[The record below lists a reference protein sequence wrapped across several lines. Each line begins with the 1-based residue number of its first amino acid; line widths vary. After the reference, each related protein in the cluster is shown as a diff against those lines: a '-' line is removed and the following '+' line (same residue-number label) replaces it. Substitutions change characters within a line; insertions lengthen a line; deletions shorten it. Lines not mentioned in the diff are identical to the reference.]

1 MKMASAEGLLA
12 KAGADAQA
20 LCKRT
25 WWVFL
30 IGGIAAVVF
39 GVLAFMQPL
48 AGWVVLSIF
57 FAASV
62 LVDGAFNAWGAITNR
77 EKDGWW
83 LMLLI
88 GGLGIGVG
96 LYALLNPPLA
106 MMAFV
111 LIVAFQ
117 AVLLGVLLVMLGIKV
132 RKVTDKE
139 WLLYL
144 TGGLSVLFGMLI
156 VLNPGAGAISIVYI
170 VAAWAIITGLLK
182 VFFSFRIKNL
192 PERIAERR
200 AA

>member
-1 MKMASAEGLLA
+1 MASAEGLLA
-12 KAGADAQA
+12 KAGADARA

-39 GVLAFMQPL
+39 GILAFVNPL

-62 LVDGAFNAWGAITNR
+62 LVDGAFNAWGAISNR

-96 LYALLNPPLA
+96 LYALLNPPVA

-117 AVLLGVLLVMLGIKV
+117 AILLGALLVMLGIKV
-132 RKVTDKE
+132 RKVTEKE

-144 TGGLSVLFGMLI
+144 TGGLSVLFGVLI
-156 VLNPGAGAISIVYI
+156 VLNPGAGAISVVYI
-170 VAAWAIITGLLK
+170 IAAWAIITGLLK
-182 VFFSFRIKNL
+182 VFFGFKIKNL
-192 PERIAERR
+192 PDRIAERR

>member
-1 MKMASAEGLLA
+1 MASAEGLLA
-12 KAGADAQA
+12 KAGMDAKA

-39 GVLAFMQPL
+39 GVLAFIQPL

-62 LVDGAFNAWGAITNR
+62 LVDGAFNAWGAISNR

-96 LYALLNPPLA
+96 LYALLNPPVA

-117 AVLLGVLLVMLGIKV
+117 AVLLGALLVMLGIKV
-132 RKVTDKE
+132 RKTTDKE

-144 TGGLSVLFGMLI
+144 TGGLSVLFGVLI
-156 VLNPGAGAISIVYI
+156 VLNPGAGAVSIVYI
-170 VAAWAIITGLLK
+170 VAAWAIIIGLLK
-182 VFFSFRIKNL
+182 VFFSFKIKNL
-192 PERIAERR
+192 PDRIAERR

>member
-1 MKMASAEGLLA
+1 MASAEGLLA
-12 KAGADAQA
+12 KAGMDAKA

-39 GVLAFMQPL
+39 GVLAFIQPL

-62 LVDGAFNAWGAITNR
+62 LVDGAFNAWGAISNR

-96 LYALLNPPLA
+96 LYALLNPPVA

-132 RKVTDKE
+132 RKTTDKE

-144 TGGLSVLFGMLI
+144 TGGLSVLFGVLI
-156 VLNPGAGAISIVYI
+156 VLNPGAGAVSIVYI
-170 VAAWAIITGLLK
+170 VAAWAIIIGLLK
-182 VFFSFRIKNL
+182 VFFSFKIKNL
-192 PERIAERR
+192 PDRIAERR